1 MKPMVVKSPVYLYK
15 AAESPDKI
23 IVHYTNLGDVRNG
36 AIAFSKT
43 TGKGHS
49 RLLIRVGESALEVDA
64 RVESLLAELWQE
76 KRYPQSFCKDGL
88 YLFKISD
95 LPDEVTYAYTTSS
108 FSVGQAEFDKTQL
121 EARELVPLN
130 VDEGQ
135 EILRRVAEYLRSRIG
150 SGQTVPE
157 LDMVEVHDE
166 YRDIASA
173 EVTEYDLPGEMA
185 GWESIAW
192 FAKTFDEYESFEE
205 CFQASDRIELANER
219 GDDLAGCSLWDL
231 RAFLLMEERGCHH
244 RGDWPTPERM
254 QLIYHVIDAIREK
267 IKAAMD

>member
-1 MKPMVVKSPVYLYK
+1 MVVKSPVYLYK

-23 IVHYTNLGDVRNG
+23 IVHYTNFGDVRNG

-49 RLLIRVGESALEVDA
+49 SLLIRDGESALEVDA

-88 YLFKISD
+88 YLYKMSD
-95 LPDEVTYAYTTSS
+95 LADEVAYAYTTSF
-108 FSVGQAEFDKTQL
+108 FSVGQAEFDKTRL

-130 VDEGQ
+130 IDEGQ

-150 SGQTVPE
+150 NGQTVPE

-173 EVTEYDLPGEMA
+173 ELTEYDLPGEMA
-185 GWESIAW
+185 GWKSIAW

-267 IKAAMD
+267 IKASMD